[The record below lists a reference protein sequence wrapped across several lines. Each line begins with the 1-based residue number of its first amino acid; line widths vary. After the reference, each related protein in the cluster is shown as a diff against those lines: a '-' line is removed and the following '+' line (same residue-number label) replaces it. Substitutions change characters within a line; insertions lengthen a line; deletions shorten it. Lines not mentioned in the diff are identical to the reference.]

1 MEAHAKTILKAIYD
15 AAVRAV
21 QPSTLLP
28 KKLAIS
34 NGALA
39 VEGRQ
44 GRSYFPLTGRVYVI
58 GAGKGVDQSAPFWEA
73 LFHDRLERGALVSR
87 DRSFRGRSER
97 ISLAIAGHPLPD
109 RRSLKSTEQC
119 LRLLGAAR
127 RDDCVIFFLM
137 GGASSLL
144 AKPAPGLTLEDKR
157 RTTALLLKSGMTIFE
172 MNSIRKH
179 LSGVK
184 AGGILRHAY
193 PARVLT
199 LAISDVLGDDPTV
212 IGSAPSFHDPT
223 TYADVW
229 RLLRRYG
236 LVERL
241 PLRVRAYLSRGVR
254 GEIPETL
261 KPGTTLSAGSPFALL
276 ANNKDALLAAKKEAG
291 SLGFAATILTSELS
305 GDTITRAGELCSFLK
320 RTKGY
325 RRPHCFLLGGET
337 TVQVRGKGRG
347 GRNQEFALASAIEL
361 TGHDGLHMLSAGTDG
376 SDGPTPAAGAFA
388 DKTTVAAA
396 LHLGLDPRRALRD
409 NDSYNFFKSLK
420 ELFCPG
426 PTGTNVLDLKVVL
439 VY

>member
-1 MEAHAKTILKAIYD
+1 MEAHAKAILKTIYD

-21 QPSTLLP
+21 QPSILLP
-28 KKLAIS
+28 NKLTIS

-44 GRSYFPLTGRVYVI
+44 GRTCFPLSGRVYVI
-58 GAGKGVDQSAPFWEA
+58 GAGKGVDQTAPFWEA

-87 DRSFRGRSER
+87 DRSFRGQSER

-109 RRSLKSTEQC
+109 RRSLKSTERC
-119 LRLLGAAR
+119 LRLLDAAR
-127 RDDCVIFFLM
+127 HDDRVIFFLM

-144 AKPAPGLTLEDKR
+144 AKPAPGLTLQDKR
-157 RTTALLLKSGMTIFE
+157 IVTDLLLKSGMTISE
-172 MNSIRKH
+172 MNCIRKH
-179 LSGVK
+179 LSAVK
-184 AGGILRHAY
+184 AGAILRHAY

-212 IGSAPSFHDPT
+212 IGSAPAFHDPT
-223 TYADVW
+223 TYTDAW
-229 RLLRRYG
+229 RLLKKYG
-236 LVERL
+236 LVEEM
-241 PLRVRAYLSRGVR
+241 PQRVRAYLSRGVR

-261 KPGTTLSAGSPFALL
+261 KPGTTLSARSPFALL
-276 ANNKDALLAAKKEAG
+276 ASNKDALIAAKKKAG

-305 GDTITRAGELCSFLK
+305 GDTVTRAREICSFLERAK
-320 RTKGY
+320 SY

-337 TVQVRGKGRG
+337 TVRVRGKGRG

-361 TGHDGLHMLSAGTDG
+361 KGHGGLHMLSAGTDG

-388 DKTTVAAA
+388 DGTTVAAA
-396 LHLGLDPRRALRD
+396 LALGLDPRRALRD
-409 NDSYNFFKSLK
+409 NDSYNFFKRLG

-426 PTGTNVLDLKVVL
+426 PTGTNVMDLKLVL
-439 VY
+439 LY